1 MRVFSR
7 LFPNAIGSSL
17 RKFLFGE
24 RCQLCDDGSRRRR
37 WSRYDGTGSWRMH
50 TVHTGEGYDPIN
62 DYDSAFCQR
71 NGWFSRHWVAT
82 ALIVFVLAAISCAV
96 LSDRAGAAEQIPCW
110 KAKALLVWAGGKKS
124 EAQRLAEDA
133 GYTKAQIAEVKRRCD
148 L

>member
-24 RCQLCDDGSRRRR
+24 RCPLCDDGARRTR
-37 WSRYDGTGSWRMH
+37 WSPYDGTGSRRMH
-50 TVHTGEGYDPIN
+50 SQGSVTFDN
-62 DYDSAFCQR
+62 YDSRFCAR
-71 NGWFSRHWVAT
+71 NGWFSRHWLAT
-82 ALIVFVLAAISCAV
+82 ALIVFVLAAILCAV
-96 LSDRAGAAEQIPCW
+96 LSDRAAAAEQIPCW

-124 EAQRLAEDA
+124 EAQKLAEDA